1 MFYKLKHNL
10 DGSYM
15 INSDFGRLRYNRI
28 GAFSNEEV
36 DSIFDFAYR
45 MTFGG
50 EGEHRGRRT
59 GGTANRTNGQKF
71 ANTFQGKLG
80 ELAVNKELSRLGLNP
95 SQPDYTV
102 GGLGFWDHFDMIVN
116 NRQVSIKSIKYF
128 SQLLLLETGDWDES
142 GRYLHGMNAN
152 RNIIPVQYDFVFL
165 SRINPSSEDTLSHH
179 HLLYSDRVNRNDL
192 SDIILSNEW
201 GYDIPGFITCD
212 ELIYVIQHRHIIP
225 AHSMFSP
232 NGRRYTEIEAENYYV
247 RAADMH
253 SLNEI
258 TALLPA

>member
-1 MFYKLKHNL
+1 MFYKLKHNH
-10 DGSYM
+10 DGSYT
-15 INSDFGRLRYNRI
+15 INNNLGRLHYNRI
-28 GAFSNEEV
+28 GSFLNEEV
-36 DSIFDFAYR
+36 NSIFDFAYR

-50 EGEHRGRRT
+50 EGAHRNMRT

-80 ELAVNKELSRLGLNP
+80 ELAVYKELCRLGLNA

-102 GGLGFWDHFDMIVN
+102 GGLGYWDHFDMIVN
-116 NRQVSIKSIKYF
+116 DRQVSIKSIKFF
-128 SQLLLLETGDWDES
+128 SQLLLLETGDWDDN
-142 GRYLHGMNAN
+142 GRYLHGMDAN

-212 ELIYVIQHRHIIP
+212 DLIYVIQHRHIIP

-253 SLNEI
+253 SHNEI